1 MHIYVLCRTTKGA
14 HVSKFLRVYSKFLRA
29 LFPYIFFSFSTF
41 SGTPLVR
48 TAIYRREDRVIEINL
63 TEKAFPHALH
73 ESQMK
78 ALPAAN
84 SEVTRRRLSSAPV
97 FFLPFLSPFAKSLTA
112 I

>member
-14 HVSKFLRVYSKFLRA
+14 HVSEFLRVYTSAVPL
-29 LFPYIFFSFSTF
+29 YFFYFCTF
-41 SGTPLVR
+41 SGTHLVR